1 MTSMSDTRFFLKKI
15 ADGSELELTGDV
27 AIGRAQDSGLRLTE
41 GNPSRH
47 HARITV
53 VPEGVYVEDLKS
65 TNGTYINGTRIDQ
78 KMRLAA
84 KDKVRFDIEEY
95 LFRVE
100 VPAPPPPD
108 AEATR
113 MRPPTV
119 AEPAKSEPGWI
130 RGGNDSSNRTVFKTA
145 DELRREH
152 EQAAIARKD
161 EESTGP
167 VLVPRLRIYDS
178 GPQPRIVEL
187 PASEGEWSV
196 GSDEGREIRI
206 QREGVSS
213 LHAKIVNS
221 GKVWKVVDQVAANG
235 TFVNGE
241 RVTVRYL
248 HSGDRIDFGP
258 VESVFEAPGL
268 PTAARASSGSG
279 SRGGGASG
287 ADDGARRKRVLL
299 IAGVAFIATLIV
311 LLVVMK
317 LMH

>member
-1 MTSMSDTRFFLKKI
+1 MSDTRFFLKKI
-15 ADGSELELTGDV
+15 ADGSELELTGDLS
-27 AIGRAQDSGLRLTE
+27 IGRSQDSGLRLTE
-41 GNPSRH
+41 GNPSRN
-47 HARITV
+47 HARITIA
-53 VPEGVYVEDLKS
+53 PEGAYVEDLKS
-65 TNGTYINGTRIDQ
+65 TNGTYVNGTRIEQ
-78 KMRLAA
+78 KMRLAS

-100 VPAPPPPD
+100 VPAPPPD

-119 AEPAKSEPGWI
+119 AEPSKSEPGWI
-130 RGGNDSSNRTVFKTA
+130 RGSNDNSNRTVFKTA

-152 EQAAIARKD
+152 EQLALARKD
-161 EESTGP
+161 EEATGP

-178 GPQPRIVEL
+178 GAQPRIVEL

-206 QREGVSS
+206 QREGVSA

-268 PTAARASSGSG
+268 PTSPRAASASSGRASSPS
-279 SRGGGASG
+279 
-287 ADDGARRKRVLL
+287 DDAGRRKRVLW
-299 IAGVAFIATLIV
+299 IAAAAFVVTLI
-311 LLVVMK
+311 LLAVVMT
-317 LMH
+317 LMR

>member
-15 ADGSELELTGDV
+15 ADGSELELKGDLS
-27 AIGRAQDSGLRLTE
+27 IGRAQDSGLRLTE
-41 GNPSRH
+41 GNPSRN

-53 VPEGVYVEDLKS
+53 APEGVYVEDLKS
-65 TNGTYINGTRIDQ
+65 TNGTYINGTRIEQ

-84 KDKVRFDIEEY
+84 KDKIRFDVEEY

-119 AEPAKSEPGWI
+119 AEPSKSEPGWI

-152 EQAAIARKD
+152 EQVAMARKD

-178 GPQPRIVEL
+178 GAQPRIVEL

-196 GSDEGREIRI
+196 GSEEGREIRI
-206 QREGVSS
+206 QREGVSA

-268 PTAARASSGSG
+268 PTSSRASSSSG
-279 SRGGGASG
+279 SRGSGG
-287 ADDGARRKRVLL
+287 DDGARRKRVLL
-299 IAGVAFIATLIV
+299 IAGAAFVGTLIL

-317 LMH
+317 LMR